1 MNFDP
6 ALDGLLD
13 LLAEATVRAL
23 DTRNP
28 AGLAGIRNEV
38 PTAKG
43 SGTDDKIHPQTESLQ
58 TTTS

>member
-6 ALDGLLD
+6 ALDGLID

-28 AGLAGIRNEV
+28 AGLAGIRKKV
-38 PTAKG
+38 PTEKG
-43 SGTDDKIHPQTESLQ
+43 SGTDDKIHAQTESLQ
-58 TTTS
+58 ATS